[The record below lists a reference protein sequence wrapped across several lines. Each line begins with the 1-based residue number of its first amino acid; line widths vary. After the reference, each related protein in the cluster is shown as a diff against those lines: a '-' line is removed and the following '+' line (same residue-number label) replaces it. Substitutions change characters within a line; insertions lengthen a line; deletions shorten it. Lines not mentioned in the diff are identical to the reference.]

1 MSVELASTVVSG
13 DVVEDANDPVLSDSG
28 DIAFTDVDLSDG
40 HTVSVGNASAGAL
53 GVLTASITE
62 GNDGDGAGVVSWEYT
77 VSNAD
82 VQYLSAGET
91 KEESFDI
98 TIDDGEGS
106 TDTKT
111 VTVTITGTNDAVEL
125 ASTVVSGDVV
135 EDANDPVLSD
145 SGDIAFTDVDLSDGH
160 TVSVGNASAGALGV
174 LTASITEGNDGDGA
188 GVVSWEYTV
197 SNADVQYLSAGET
210 KEESFDITIDDGEGS
225 TDTKTVTV
233 TITGTNDAPIIS
245 GGPDSA
251 DLLETDSGL
260 TTDGELIVSD
270 VDVLDLVSASV
281 DSVSI
286 GGSATTK
293 PTNQDVLGMLS
304 LSPLAILDNTETTDT
319 LSWSF
324 DSGSE
329 AFDYLEEG
337 ETLVFEYTVKAVDDH
352 GAFDT
357 ETVTITIAGTSDNEP
372 PVLEVGSFDIVEDSA
387 IGAYVGTIDASDPN
401 GDDLEF
407 TLLNH
412 TDKFAIDNDGNIT
425 YIGDDL
431 NKLDYE
437 DVNQYTLNVQ
447 VSDGDLTDTKSYTV
461 DILDLNEEVSGGGTI
476 IETDSNFEVTS
487 DVIKHDDYQHIES
500 TTLSEPLVINPGEVY
515 TFIVEYN
522 DPGQNK
528 PVIGIVFDSNDS
540 ANLIFE
546 SVPHTGATDDSDL
559 LISFDYEN
567 TTGSPQTVD
576 SIAIASNDNGIS
588 FTSYTI
594 TYPVTSDQILTL
606 SEVDTDGDH
615 IDFVRLLEDSSNDL
629 TSGTEPNSLDKVDMN
644 SGDHILSNI
653 NVEDVLTIT
662 DSDNTLKIVGDSG
675 DTLKLD
681 ASQWTDNGVNLDGET
696 VYVGTSATNEIVTLL
711 IEGVDVEEI

>member
-1 MSVELASTVVSG
+1 
-13 DVVEDANDPVLSDSG
+13 
-28 DIAFTDVDLSDG
+28 
-40 HTVSVGNASAGAL
+40 
-53 GVLTASITE
+53 
-62 GNDGDGAGVVSWEYT
+62 
-77 VSNAD
+77 
-82 VQYLSAGET
+82 
-91 KEESFDI
+91 
-98 TIDDGEGS
+98 
-106 TDTKT
+106 
-111 VTVTITGTNDAVEL
+111 
-125 ASTVVSGDVV
+125 
-135 EDANDPVLSD
+135 
-145 SGDIAFTDVDLSDGH
+145 
-160 TVSVGNASAGALGV
+160 
-174 LTASITEGNDGDGA
+174 
-188 GVVSWEYTV
+188 
-197 SNADVQYLSAGET
+197 NADVQYLSAGET

-233 TITGTNDAPIIS
+233 TITGTNDAPAIS

-357 ETVTITIAGTSDNEP
+357 ETVTITITGTSDNEP

-696 VYVGTSATNEIVTLL
+696 VYVGTSTTNEIVTLL